1 MKDTTKFYING
12 EWVAPTT
19 PKTMD
24 VINPATEE
32 AFATISMGSSA
43 DVDKAVAAAK
53 AAFPAFSRTT
63 REERIALIEKIMEVY
78 QGRYAEVAETIS
90 KEMGAPAWL
99 SQAAQAATGL
109 GHFATT
115 LERLKKHEFEE
126 DSGATRI
133 GK

>member
-115 LERLKKHEFEE
+115 LEILK
-126 DSGATRI
+126 
-133 GK
+133 